1 MFQLSVFL
9 RGMFRRIGILMKKD
23 LLLEFREGYS
33 VNGIILYAV
42 TTVYIVYNG
51 LKRINPEIWT
61 VMFWIIF
68 LFAAS
73 NAIFRSFSRE
83 QEGSHWYYYSITDPV
98 SLFLSKLAYNSFW
111 LWIVGGVILLAK
123 ILFFGNPVFQ
133 IGIFLGAVCLGGLGI
148 TAAFTLVSSMVR
160 YARQA
165 QGLMVILSFPL
176 VIPVFLL
183 LNKIGLQATGV
194 LEDSDIV
201 TDFLLLSAIDVLFV
215 GLGLIL
221 FPSLW
226 RN

>member
-1 MFQLSVFL
+1 MIL
-9 RGMFRRIGILMKKD
+9 RIGALLKKD

-42 TTVYIVYNG
+42 TTVYIVFNG

-73 NAIFRSFSRE
+73 NAIFRSFTRE
-83 QEGSHWYYYSITDPV
+83 QESAHWYYYTIVDPV
-98 SLFLSKLAYNSFW
+98 ELFISKLIYNAAW
-111 LWIVGGVILLAK
+111 LWIVAGVILLAK
-123 ILFFGNPVFQ
+123 TLFFGNPIVHLSAFVWA
-133 IGIFLGAVCLGGLGI
+133 ILLGGLGI
-148 TAAFTLVSSMVR
+148 TSAFTLVGSMVR

-194 LEDSDIV
+194 LEDSDLM
-201 TDFLLLSAIDVLFV
+201 TDFVLLMAIDGLFI